1 MNTSRILIALCI
13 FLSCLASKSVPAS
26 KKASETDIKNVERA
40 RVENAADRERLQ
52 QAAVLLANYEIEA
65 GKLVARLDNNDVTGE
80 NIQLDATRLL
90 SLSEEVIESAQ
101 FRLPQCDEYLAKT
114 VALKGQLDSISHES
128 LEHDYHHDGALPKAP
143 AECYHTKDL
152 FVHPATVIVLTR
164 DDPALATETR
174 ENIKAEINEVL
185 AHTEVV
191 RQLVFY

>member
-1 MNTSRILIALCI
+1 MNSFRILIILCF
-13 FLSCLASKSVPAS
+13 FLSCLVSKSVLAS

-40 RVENAADRERLQ
+40 SVVSEADRERLQ

-65 GKLVARLDNNDVTGE
+65 GKLIARLDSKEISGDNV
-80 NIQLDATRLL
+80 QLDAENLL
-90 SLSEEVIESAQ
+90 TLSEEVIDSAR
-101 FRLPQCDEYLAKT
+101 FRLPQCDAYLAKT
-114 VALKGQLDSISHES
+114 LTLKGQLDNISHES

-164 DDPALATETR
+164 DDPALAAETR
-174 ENIKAEINEVL
+174 ENIRAEINEVL